1 MFMLIHENQT
11 DIDKDKKIQEL
22 EKENKILKEV
32 IEGYRKSLTHAYDLL
47 DEKGILPVGLNPNA
61 KK

>member
-22 EKENKILKEV
+22 EKENDTLKKV

-47 DEKGILPVGLNPNA
+47 DEKGILPVGLNPNE

>member
-22 EKENKILKEV
+22 EKENKTLKEV